1 MVQEP
6 SKEQAVVVGQEA
18 IKLLGGAKN
27 EKSTL
32 KPEAMQLQPEKHE
45 ETKHEVS
52 KSQKPFSA

>member
-1 MVQEP
+1 MSDTQVKVVANESNQMVQEP

-32 KPEAMQLQPEKHE
+32 KPEPMQM
-45 ETKHEVS
+45 
-52 KSQKPFSA
+52 